1 MKLGHWLEISREI
14 LAYPSPR
21 KSVKISSGCGFP
33 AQRSSKKLMLRVR
46 PGVELVFA
54 SFAPSR
60 ELITLD
66 LPTFD
71 RPRNATSGR
80 VGAGKWLA
88 SIADIMNRAKTRM
101 QQCAVS
107 MAKLAS
113 GNAEF
118 QRVRILSQ
126 PQRMLVLDIF
136 FFDRPELMPQKKH
149 PCHHQP
155 NSYADQEKPAVGGKR
170 DQNNHDYGDGN
181 DQTSRPAEGDF
192 ALGWLKI
199 GFHAASPLTL

>member
-14 LAYPSPR
+14 LAYPYPGR
-21 KSVKISSGCGFP
+21 SVKINSGCGFP

-46 PGVELVFA
+46 PGVELVLA
-54 SFAPSR
+54 TLAPSR

-66 LPTFD
+66 LPTLD

-107 MAKLAS
+107 TGKVARGEAASALA
-113 GNAEF
+113 N
-118 QRVRILSQ
+118 LSQ
-126 PQRMLVLDIF
+126 PEGTLVLDVF
-136 FFDRPELMPQKKH
+136 VPNGPELMP
-149 PCHHQP
+149 
-155 NSYADQEKPAVGGKR
+155 
-170 DQNNHDYGDGN
+170 
-181 DQTSRPAEGDF
+181 
-192 ALGWLKI
+192 
-199 GFHAASPLTL
+199 